1 MRRSAA
7 LIALILLIGTDAVA
21 ENQSTGVIVTSS
33 CAGGTYSAVNSPDGS
48 TLSIL
53 FDNFSVATAPG
64 SAGGTERKSCNI
76 QVPLNLPEG
85 YSLGIYRVDYRGFAY
100 LSSKQDSELSV
111 DYALGPH
118 SNSRKFQR
126 RIQGVHDGE
135 FVFRENIG
143 AGLMKRVGC
152 GAAAVLNVAAMLEL
166 QTSRQPGEAMVALD
180 SIDGAPK
187 GGLIF
192 YLDLKRC
199 GQ

>member
-7 LIALILLIGTDAVA
+7 FLALVLLVGTDAVA

-33 CAGGTYSAVNSPDGS
+33 CEGGTYSAVISPDGS

-53 FDNFSVATAPG
+53 FDNFSAATAPG
-64 SAGGTERKSCNI
+64 SAGGIERRSCNI
-76 QVPLNLPEG
+76 QVPLQLPQG
-85 YSLGIYRVDYRGFAY
+85 YSLGIYKVDYRGFAH
-100 LSSKQDSELSV
+100 LSSKQNSALSV

-126 RIQGVHDGE
+126 KIQGAYDEE
-135 FVFRENIG
+135 FVFTENIG
-143 AGLMKRVGC
+143 AGLMKRIGC
-152 GAAAVLNVAAMLEL
+152 GDAAVLNVAAMLEL

-180 SIDGAPK
+180 SMDGAPK

-192 YLDLKRC
+192 HLDLKLC